1 MPNGDSITP
10 LTGIAVVRPDDL
22 LDLTFEFRNLGLRRS
37 GPPALVRVDPAA
49 SALVVVGFPPQS
61 VGEGPSQGIEA
72 GLPLPSA
79 LSDASRLAFVV
90 NSAVT
95 EIPFTLDGLLD
106 WSRLTPSVA
115 AEAIGVPP
123 FLATLIEAPWR
134 LVLTTGPR
142 ARWVSPR
149 RAVTRGGVTELWCS
163 RLDPGLPALDRVL
176 RPLWSP
182 DLLSP
187 TTMRAAL
194 TVGDRQNIVTKGG
207 GIPPNNATPVIAR
220 RLELSTRGAW
230 MDVDGGWNEL
240 DPEIPGGLDISALGH
255 DIDELFNHW
264 TSDPLWQR
272 PAKSTNIHLRAQTTR
287 FVASTATCRC
297 GRSVTSTSPRGSKAD
312 ATPAPWPRCARS
324 STTR

>member
-49 SALVVVGFPPQS
+49 SALVIVGFPPQS

-123 FLATLIEAPWR
+123 FLATSIEAPWR

-187 TTMRAAL
+187 TTMRTAL
-194 TVGDRQNIVTKGG
+194 TVGDRQKIVTKGG

-240 DPEIPGGLDISALGH
+240 DPEIPGAG
-255 DIDELFNHW
+255 
-264 TSDPLWQR
+264 
-272 PAKSTNIHLRAQTTR
+272 HLRAGPRHRRAVQVSWGPSHR
-287 FVASTATCRC
+287 RGAQ
-297 GRSVTSTSPRGSKAD
+297 GRGQ
-312 ATPAPWPRCARS
+312 
-324 STTR
+324 